1 MNERDDFFGEPTDE
15 YDAGSAGRST
25 EDEEAEETPEEEPP
39 LYEETQQPP
48 WVALVFGLGAP
59 AVGVLAA
66 ARALSLVAR
75 FGAAALAV
83 GGLGMVFSEFL
94 FPMTTKLY
102 PEEIH
107 VRFGR
112 RTRFR
117 VPLKNVM
124 RAYART
130 YDPLAEY
137 GGWGIRG
144 VGRNRAFNIQGNLG
158 VQLVL
163 RSGQKLLIGSDR
175 PEELAYA
182 IRKATGC
189 EGAPEG

>member
-1 MNERDDFFGEPTDE
+1 MNDSEEFFDEPA
-15 YDAGSAGRST
+15 YDREAPSA
-25 EDEEAEETPEEEPP
+25 EEAASEDGAEVEPA
-39 LYEETQQPP
+39 LFEETQQPP
-48 WVALVFGLGAP
+48 WAALALGLGGG

-66 ARALSLVAR
+66 ARALSLAAR
-75 FGAAALAV
+75 FGVAAVAV
-83 GGLGMVFSEFL
+83 GGMGYLFSEFL
-94 FPMTTKLY
+94 FPMSTTLFAD
-102 PEEIH
+102 ELQVH
-107 VRFGR
+107 FGR

-117 VPLKNVM
+117 IPLKNVV

-130 YDPLAEY
+130 YDPLGEY

-144 VGRNRAFNIQGNLG
+144 GKGNNRAFNMQGNLG

-189 EGAPEG
+189 EGSPVE